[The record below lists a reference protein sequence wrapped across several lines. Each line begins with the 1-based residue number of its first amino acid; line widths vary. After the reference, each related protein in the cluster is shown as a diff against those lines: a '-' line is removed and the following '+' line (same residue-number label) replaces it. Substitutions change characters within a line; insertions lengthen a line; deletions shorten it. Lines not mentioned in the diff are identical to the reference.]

1 MRPWPEPE
9 EEPGLHPHDVND
21 DGHILQM
28 RVEDANGEWRASE
41 EDKRLMVPRAP
52 DEFGGTYYRI
62 YREGVFEDYDGFE
75 RKIAR
80 PLYGLDMNRQ
90 YPYHWQG
97 EAEQEGAGP
106 YPLSEPES
114 RAQVDFLLDHKKDRK
129 STRLNSSHANISY
142 AVF

>member
-1 MRPWPEPE
+1 
-9 EEPGLHPHDVND
+9 
-21 DGHILQM
+21 M

-62 YREGVFEDYDGFE
+62 YREGVFKDYDGFE

-80 PLYGLDMNRQ
+80 PLFGLDMNRQ

-97 EAEQEGAGP
+97 EAEQSGAGP

-114 RAQVDFLLDHKKDRK
+114 RAQVDFLLDHKNVFGLHTYHTFCGAILRPYSNRPDDEMPEHD
-129 STRLNSSHANISY
+129 L
-142 AVF
+142 AVYRVLG